1 MVERILVTGASG
13 LVGKR
18 LVEHL
23 ITLGYSVNT
32 LGRGT
37 NSFAGCRHFTWDV
50 EAGTFDT
57 EALLGVTAIIHLAGA
72 GIIDKRW
79 TKSRRKEIIDS
90 RVKSAGLLYNYLQ
103 QNKHEVKTF
112 ISASAVGYYGD
123 CGDETITE
131 DRPAGK
137 GFLAEVCVMWEEAA
151 KQFTKLGIREVRC
164 RIGIVLAK
172 EGGALPELT
181 KSLPFGVAPYFAK
194 TNLSYPW
201 IHLEDVCGIF
211 IHALQHPDVRGA
223 VNTTSPNPV
232 KMKEL
237 MQAIVKAKK
246 AKAILMP
253 VLPFAIE
260 LAMGEMSAMVLE
272 SQKCNPW
279 KILSSGFKFKFNK
292 VEPALKDI
300 FHSS

>member
-37 NSFAGCRHFTWDV
+37 NSLAGCGHFTWDV

-137 GFLAEVCVMWEEAA
+137 GFLAEVCVKWEDAA
-151 KQFTKLGIREVRC
+151 RQFTRLGIREVRC

-211 IHALQHPDVRGA
+211 IHALQHPDVKGA
-223 VNTTSPNPV
+223 INTTSPNPV

-237 MQAIVKAKK
+237 MQAIVKVKK

-292 VEPALKDI
+292 LEPALKDI
-300 FHSS
+300 FHS